1 MLTECASRPLLLVL
15 LMAGCRDASP
25 PQPSISAQ
33 SSEQLPT
40 IRLHHTSDHIENSP
54 TSLGTQFAVNRDG
67 MVVVNIPTNHQMAYA
82 VIDSSG
88 KVVAAAGRTGEGPG
102 EVRGGTI
109 IFAESTF
116 AIASER
122 LVQFDLRGNPISTV
136 ALSFESYPRAYVAP
150 DQLLDVTLGSGRIR
164 LGLTSLTSGKLRP
177 LVSSATD
184 TFVGNSFGLPLRP
197 DGGTRNPTLGL
208 WPGGFLVGDGWTYR
222 LALYDWNGRPVRS
235 LRREID
241 PPLLSE
247 ARLDREVDLTVR
259 SLRLAGRRMDPA
271 AISQLRSTTAT
282 AQQRHFSFS
291 RPTGLDGKGR
301 IWVLGVE
308 ADSGFADVFSS
319 EHFLGRISLPCAGFS
334 HGWSLAGT
342 WLVLACLPD
351 AQDFAGDAVFKVFK
365 IEG

>member
-1 MLTECASRPLLLVL
+1 MLTQCAIRPLLVVL
-15 LMAGCRDASP
+15 LIAGCRDVPP
-25 PQPSISAQ
+25 PQPSISTQ
-33 SSEQLPT
+33 SSEQLPA
-40 IRLHHTSDHIENSP
+40 IHLHHTSDHLENSP

-67 MVVVNIPTNHQMAYA
+67 IVIANVPTNRQMAYA

-88 KVVAAAGRTGEGPG
+88 NVVAAAGRVGEGPG

-116 AIASER
+116 VIASER
-122 LVQFDLRGNPISTV
+122 LVQFDLRGNPTSTT

-150 DQLLDVTLGSGRIR
+150 DQLLDITPGSGGIR
-164 LGLTSLTSGKLRP
+164 LGLTSLTSGKFRP

-184 TFVGNSFGLPLRP
+184 TFVANSFGLPLRP

-208 WPGGFLVGDGWTYR
+208 WSGGFLVGDGWTYR
-222 LALYDWNGRPVRS
+222 LALYDWSGRPVRS

-241 PPLLSE
+241 PPVLSE
-247 ARLDREVDLTVR
+247 ARLDREVELTVR

-271 AISQLRSTTAT
+271 ATAQLRRTTAT
-282 AQQRHFSFS
+282 AQQRHFAFF

-351 AQDFAGDAVFKVFK
+351 APDFAGDAVFKVFR

>member
-1 MLTECASRPLLLVL
+1 MLTRCTVRQLLVVL
-15 LMAGCRDASP
+15 VVAGCRDVAP
-25 PQPSISAQ
+25 PRPSVSAQ

-40 IRLHHTSDHIENSP
+40 IRLHHASDHIENSP

-67 MVVVNIPTNHQMAYA
+67 MVIVNIPTNREMAYA
-82 VIDSSG
+82 VIDSNG
-88 KVVAAAGRTGEGPG
+88 KVVTAAGRVGEGPG

-116 AIASER
+116 VIANER
-122 LVQFDLRGNPISTV
+122 FVQFDLRGKPISTV
-136 ALSFESYPRAYVAP
+136 ALSFESYARAYVAP
-150 DQLLDVTLGSGRIR
+150 DQLLDVTPGSGGIR
-164 LGLTSLTSGKLRP
+164 LGLTSLTSGKFRP

-184 TFVGNSFGLPLRP
+184 TFVANAFGFPLRP
-197 DGGTRNPTLGL
+197 DGGTRNSTLGV
-208 WPGGFLVGDGWTYR
+208 WSAGFLVGDGWTYR
-222 LALYDWNGRPVRS
+222 LELYDWNGHPVRS
-235 LRREID
+235 LRRDID
-241 PPLLSE
+241 PPVLSK

-271 AISQLRSTTAT
+271 AVSELRSQTAKW
-282 AQQRHFSFS
+282 QQRHFSFF
-291 RPTGLDGKGR
+291 RPTGLDGEGR
-301 IWVLGVE
+301 IWVLGIE

-319 EHFLGRISLPCAGFS
+319 ARFLGRISLPCAGFS

-351 AQDFAGDAVFKVFK
+351 AQDFAGDAVFKAFK